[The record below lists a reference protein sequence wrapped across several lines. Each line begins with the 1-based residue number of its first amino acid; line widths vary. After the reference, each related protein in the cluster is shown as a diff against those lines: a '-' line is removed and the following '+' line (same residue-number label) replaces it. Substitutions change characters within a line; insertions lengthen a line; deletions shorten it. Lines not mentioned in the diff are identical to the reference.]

1 MTTSKERLMKV
12 LLAPHV
18 SEKTTNSA
26 DSNNQFVFKVVKSAT
41 KKEIKDAVE
50 LLFEVKVSGVNILNQ
65 KGKRKVR
72 PRMGASKRPDWKKA
86 YVKLEQGFDIDY
98 MGSE

>member
-1 MTTSKERLMKV
+1 MTPERLMKV

-18 SEKTTNSA
+18 SEKTTNAA
-26 DSNNQFVFKVVKSAT
+26 DKSNQFVFKVVKSAT

-50 LLFEVKVSGVNILNQ
+50 LLFEVKVDAVNLMNVKGKSKGKAGAK
-65 KGKRKVR
+65 KGKR
-72 PRMGASKRPDWKKA
+72 ADWKKA

-98 MGSE
+98 MGAQ